1 MLSDEQISK
10 TLSYWLRHKPDAAD
24 LVLDEAGWGP
34 VDGVLSAFARDGK
47 ELSWENLLRVVETS
61 DKQRFELSPD
71 AGLIRARQGHSI
83 SVAGDWQEAAPPDAL
98 FHGTVERFLSAIMA
112 EGLRRMA
119 RHHVHL
125 SADVETARKVGAR
138 RGAPVILRIE
148 AARLAATGQ
157 QFLITK
163 NGVWLTAQVPPD
175 FITRT

>member
-1 MLSDEQISK
+1 
-10 TLSYWLRHKPDAAD
+10 
-24 LVLDEAGWGP
+24 
-34 VDGVLSAFARDGK
+34 
-47 ELSWENLLRVVETS
+47 
-61 DKQRFELSPD
+61 
-71 AGLIRARQGHSI
+71 
-83 SVAGDWQEAAPPDAL
+83 
-98 FHGTVERFLSAIMA
+98 
-112 EGLRRMA
+112 MA